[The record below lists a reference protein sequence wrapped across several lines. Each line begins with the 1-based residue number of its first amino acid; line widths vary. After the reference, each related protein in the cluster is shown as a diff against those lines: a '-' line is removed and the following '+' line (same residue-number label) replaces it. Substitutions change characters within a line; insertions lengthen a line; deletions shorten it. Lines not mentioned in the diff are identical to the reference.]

1 VIDEQCVA
9 SGLSADAV
17 YEAVVKFKTR
27 SGWSEQSN
35 ASPPL
40 KLSSL
45 RLPRPGA
52 PVLEGVS
59 ATSIRVKYASSPGTA
74 HVDVWVRA
82 DGDEW
87 KSSESTDGS
96 LVEPPCKQA
105 WRPGEDVVLTGLT
118 ADTYRVKLV
127 AQNAFGWGDKGPE
140 SQPLRLSSL
149 RLPGPGAPLL
159 EGVSETSI
167 RVKYVALPGTTH
179 VDVWVKANGDEWK
192 SSESTDGSLV
202 EPPCKQ
208 AWRPGEDVVLTGLT
222 ADTSYRVKLVA
233 QNAFGWGDKGPESQ
247 PLKLE
252 DSSSPTFLGSTSWA
266 ERDAAARKRA
276 IDVDDVGTSAQHVK
290 TESKIAKKTP
300 ARKARK

>member
-1 VIDEQCVA
+1 MAPDAPELEGLSDTSLQVHLIAPAGSTHVNVRLRADGGDWKVLDATTGGLDDCGVPFVIDEQCVA

-59 ATSIRVKYASSPGTA
+59 ATSIRVKYASS
-74 HVDVWVRA
+74 
-82 DGDEW
+82 
-87 KSSESTDGS
+87 
-96 LVEPPCKQA
+96 L
-105 WRPGEDVVLTGLT
+105 
-118 ADTYRVKLV
+118 
-127 AQNAFGWGDKGPE
+127 
-140 SQPLRLSSL
+140 
-149 RLPGPGAPLL
+149 
-159 EGVSETSI
+159 
-167 RVKYVALPGTTH
+167 GTTH
-179 VDVWVKANGDEWK
+179 VDVWVKANGGEWK